1 MAMFDYT
8 GAEADE
14 LSFREGDVLIQVK
27 WKNLYVSY
35 FFHTSCKISA
45 EF

>member
-14 LSFREGDVLIQVK
+14 LSFREGDVLIQVNPSI
-27 WKNLYVSY
+27 NL
-35 FFHTSCKISA
+35 FDRH
-45 EF
+45 

>member
-14 LSFREGDVLIQVK
+14 LSFREGDVLIQVHPR
-27 WKNLYVSY
+27 V
-35 FFHTSCKISA
+35 
-45 EF
+45 